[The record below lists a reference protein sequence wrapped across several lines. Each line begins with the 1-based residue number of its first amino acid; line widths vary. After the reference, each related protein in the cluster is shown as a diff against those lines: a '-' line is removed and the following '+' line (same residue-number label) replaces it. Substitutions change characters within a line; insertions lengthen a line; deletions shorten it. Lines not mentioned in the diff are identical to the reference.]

1 MASENMKITD
11 EEALAFHTMG
21 QPGKISIT
29 PTKPLI
35 TQRDLALG
43 YSPGVA
49 VPCIK
54 IHENKDTAY
63 DYTSKGNLVAVISNG
78 TAVLGLGNL
87 GALASKPVMEGKAI
101 LFKRFADIDSID
113 IEVDS
118 VDVDSM
124 VETIRSISC
133 TFGGINLEDI
143 GAPDCFI
150 LEERLKELC
159 DVPVFHDDQ
168 HGTAI
173 VTAAGIINAAH
184 ITGRKMS
191 DLKVVANGAGSA
203 GIACIELL
211 KHMGVKHENV
221 LLCDK
226 SGVIYEGRTDSTMN
240 QWKSAHAVPTKK
252 RTLLEAM
259 TGADV
264 FLGLSAAGAVSK
276 EMVKVMAKNP
286 IIFAMANPVPEIL
299 PEEVLEVRS
308 DAIIA
313 TGRSDYN
320 NQVNN
325 VMGFPYIFRGALDV
339 RARQINTEMKV
350 ACAEAIAQLARED
363 VPEEVLAAYS
373 GKEMKYGPEYIIP
386 TPFDPRLITTIPLAV
401 ARAAMDSG
409 VARKPITDWAAYK
422 HALHARLDPSA
433 NSMANIFE
441 AVRQNPQ
448 RVIFAEGEEEKVIR
462 AAIHWRDNGYG
473 NPVLVGR
480 PDRIRNT
487 IKRIGIKNADNLEI
501 TNAAVSTHVEQYVEY
516 LYGKLQRKGFLV
528 RDVERM
534 VKNDRNIF
542 ASCMIACGHGDVVIT
557 GLTRNYYR
565 ALENISRVIDCKPN
579 QTLFGMSML
588 VSKNRTVFISDTA
601 VQELPNEHEL
611 ADIAVRTA
619 RKAQQLGHEP
629 RVALLSYS
637 NFGNPMREKSK
648 RIRDAVE
655 ILDNRDDINFEYE
668 GEIAADV
675 ALNPELMA
683 LYPFCRLSGP
693 ANVLVMP
700 ALHSAHISANLLE
713 ELGVG
718 TVIGPILVGL
728 SKPVQIVG
736 MNAGVSDIINLAAI
750 GSIDAIEEKAL
761 IGADSKPAKK
771 PAAKAAA
778 KPAAKRAAAT
788 SSVSKATKA
797 KKKA

>member
-11 EEALAFHTMG
+11 EEALLFHTMG

-54 IHENKDTAY
+54 IHENKDAAY
-63 DYTSKGNLVAVISNG
+63 DYTSKGNLVAVVSNG

-118 VDVDSM
+118 VDVEKII
-124 VETIRSISC
+124 ETVRAISVS
-133 TFGGINLEDI
+133 FGGINLEDI

-150 LEERLKELC
+150 IEQRLKEIC
-159 DVPVFHDDQ
+159 DIPVFHDDQ

-173 VTAAGIINAAH
+173 VTAAGILNAAH
-184 ITGRKMS
+184 ITGRQLS
-191 DLKVVANGAGSA
+191 DLKIVANGAGSA

-211 KHMGVKHENV
+211 KHMGVKHQNV
-221 LLCDK
+221 LLCDR
-226 SGVIYEGRTDSTMN
+226 SGVIYEGRNDSSMN
-240 QWKSAHAVPTKK
+240 QWKSAHAVKTSK
-252 RTLLEAM
+252 RTLAEAM
-259 TGADV
+259 EGADV
-264 FLGLSAAGAVSK
+264 FLGLSSAGAISK
-276 EMVKVMAKNP
+276 DMVKSMGKNP
-286 IIFAMANPVPEIL
+286 IIFAMANPIPEIM

-313 TGRSDYN
+313 TGRSDYP

-339 RARQINTEMKV
+339 RAREINTEMKV
-350 ACAEAIAQLARED
+350 AAAEAIAELARSD
-363 VPEEVLAAYS
+363 VPEEVLATY
-373 GKEMKYGPEYIIP
+373 GRELKYGPEYIIP
-386 TPFDPRLITTIPLAV
+386 TPFDPRLITMIPIAV
-401 ARAAMDSG
+401 ARAAMESG
-409 VARKPITDWAAYK
+409 VARKPITDFDAYRRI
-422 HALHARLDPSA
+422 LNARLDPAA
-433 NSMANIFE
+433 NSMANIFD
-441 AVRQNPQ
+441 VVSQNPQ

-473 NPVLVGR
+473 HPILIGR
-480 PDRIRNT
+480 AERIRQT
-487 IKRIGIKNADNLEI
+487 IHRLGIKHADDLEI
-501 TNAAVSTHVEQYVEY
+501 TNAAVSTNLNRYIDY
-516 LYGKLQRKGFLV
+516 LYGKLQRKGFLK

-542 ASCMIACGHGDVVIT
+542 ASCMIASGHGDVVIT

-565 ALENISRVIDCKPN
+565 ALENICRVIDTKPG
-579 QTLFGMSML
+579 QSLFGVSML

-619 RKAQQLGHEP
+619 RKVQQMGHEP

-637 NFGNPMREKSK
+637 NFGNPMKEKSK
-648 RIRDAVE
+648 RIRDAVAL
-655 ILDNRDDINFEYE
+655 LDARDDITFEYE
-668 GEIAADV
+668 GEISADV
-675 ALNPELMA
+675 ALNAELMA

-728 SKPVQIVG
+728 SKPVQIVS
-736 MNAGVSDIINLAAI
+736 MNASVADIINLAAI

-761 IGADSKPAKK
+761 MSPGKEGG
-771 PAAKAAA
+771 AKA
-778 KPAAKRAAAT
+778 KTPAKRAAASST
-788 SSVSKATKA
+788 SVVVKA
-797 KKKA
+797 KKPAK